1 MALIPPVGLTTVAT
15 TPQVT
20 APRVTGADQAAATQ
34 RGNDFGGSVG
44 KALDDLAASQNKADG
59 LAQQA
64 ATGKLKNIEEY
75 LIAASDA
82 QLSTQL
88 TVAMRNK
95 AVESFNE
102 IMRMQI

>member
-1 MALIPPVGLTTVAT
+1 MALIPPVSAGASSINSTIAT
-15 TPQVT
+15 QRPS
-20 APRVTGADQAAATQ
+20 AADSAASTQ
-34 RGNDFGGSVG
+34 RGNDFGDSIGS
-44 KALDDLAASQNKADG
+44 ALDNLQASQTKADG
-59 LAQQA
+59 LAQDA

-88 TVAMRNK
+88 TVAVRNK